1 MLLRSTQTR
10 WRIEPMTREK
20 HSAGF
25 TLVELLIVVAIIA
38 ILAAISIP
46 QFSAYIQ
53 KSVRARM
60 VSDAKNAYIMQE
72 NYQAENQTYIEVG
85 ATTGAAAVA
94 LGIDTLYVSESN
106 TLTIAPGGTGI
117 TDSFIIT
124 VANPKG
130 GAGKNPLTWQNA
142 GQCTWADGTNC

>member
-1 MLLRSTQTR
+1 MDPR
-10 WRIEPMTREK
+10 K
-20 HSAGF
+20 KNAGF

-38 ILAAISIP
+38 ILAAIAIP

-72 NYQAENQTYIEVG
+72 NYQAENQTYMAVS
-85 ATTGAAAVA
+85 ATTGPAAVA

-106 TLTIAPGGTGI
+106 TLTITAGGTGI

-124 VANPKG
+124 VANPNG
-130 GAGKNPLTWQNA
+130 GAGKTPLTWQNA

>member
-1 MLLRSTQTR
+1 MNSR
-10 WRIEPMTREK
+10 K
-20 HSAGF
+20 KDAGF

-38 ILAAISIP
+38 ILAAIAIP

-53 KSVRARM
+53 KSIRARM
-60 VSDAKNAYIMQE
+60 VSDAKNAYIMEE
-72 NYQAENQTYIEVG
+72 NYQAENQTYVAVG
-85 ATTGAAAVA
+85 ATTGPAGVA

-106 TLTIAPGGTGI
+106 TLTITAGASGI

-124 VANPKG
+124 VANPNG
-130 GAGKNPLTWQNA
+130 GAGKTSLTWQTA